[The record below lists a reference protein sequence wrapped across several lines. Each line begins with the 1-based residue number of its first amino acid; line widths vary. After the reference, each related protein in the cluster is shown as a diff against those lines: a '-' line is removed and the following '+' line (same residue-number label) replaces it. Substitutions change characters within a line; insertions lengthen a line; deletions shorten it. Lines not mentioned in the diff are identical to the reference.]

1 MYNPTVIGVDPGVVH
16 TGVVMLDF
24 NLEHKALTVDHRVVD
39 GTDAA
44 ATAEA
49 VRDMTKIRGRFTT
62 LDIFIEEYRPRSGF
76 GVDQQMM
83 VANAEFRTALQGK
96 LLRNMGVKKVVTRE
110 LLELLEAWHF
120 STTTHHQDL
129 RSAARIA
136 VLGMLLDPA
145 LNNVLYLF
153 TTDTIDG
160 RTWNVSTN

>member
-1 MYNPTVIGVDPGVVH
+1 
-16 TGVVMLDF
+16 
-24 NLEHKALTVDHRVVD
+24 
-39 GTDAA
+39 
-44 ATAEA
+44 
-49 VRDMTKIRGRFTT
+49 
-62 LDIFIEEYRPRSGF
+62 
-76 GVDQQMM
+76 
-83 VANAEFRTALQGK
+83 
-96 LLRNMGVKKVVTRE
+96 VTRE